1 MQNLYSIKS
10 AKMIDGF
17 SSNNIYVAGTSAGQ
31 LSVVN
36 ASFDVH
42 AGNLNFNFIDGLS
55 QLSAF
60 SKSGYSSSI
69 FALVRFNGI
78 DYAFVNFKST
88 SGSIYNSVLFNATS
102 KSQYSG
108 YNGAG
113 QAFTGVIRMSSTEMY
128 VFTSKNILHFY
139 VSSGSVQNRL
149 LAIPKILEEYT
160 IVDYAVD
167 GRRCVLSL
175 VNSAGSC
182 ILANVVFNN
191 DDNEINVIETVTI
204 GVSSNVVKFNNDYVA
219 FVKSGSTSSLSAF
232 ELKH

>member
-1 MQNLYSIKS
+1 
-10 AKMIDGF
+10 MIDGF
-17 SSNNIYVAGTSAGQ
+17 SSNNMYVAGTNAGQ

-36 ASFDVH
+36 ASLDVN

-88 SGSIYNSVLFNATS
+88 SGSNYNSVLFNATS
-102 KSQYSG
+102 KTQYSS

-113 QAFTGVIRMSSTEMY
+113 QVFTGVIRMSSTEMY

-182 ILANVVFNN
+182 VLANVVFNN
-191 DDNEINVIETVTI
+191 VDNEINVIETVTI